1 MNQSPN
7 PNRRRNITKNMTYPS
22 TKTSSLPRTFINIS
36 MMTVAAIIAQSPLR
50 AEVPPE
56 VAKVLLEQKAAT
68 PLPKPEGEVVHVK
81 SGAELEQAVRSLKS
95 GQTIMLAAGEYRI
108 THDLVLG
115 AKTSEPLRNIAFR
128 GETGKREDVVIRG
141 PGQENTEGNPR
152 TCFQLNNVDGAL
164 VADMSIGDFFHHP
177 IMLHG
182 RFGCRAVRMRNLRLF
197 DAGQQF
203 VKGTS
208 GGPGRIG
215 AKDCIVEH
223 CLIEYTDI
231 GPVANQG
238 YTQGVDI
245 HRGDRNIVRD
255 CIFRN
260 MHVKPGLRFRHGP
273 AVLMWNDSRDSIV
286 ERCVFLD
293 CDRGVAF
300 GVNEKPKDGPSDH
313 SGGIIRNNFFYN
325 SRRLTDADVPIM
337 AWNSPGT
344 KILHNTI
351 LTNGTHPNAIEY
363 RFANTKGVVIA
374 NNLTDAKI
382 LARDGAEADVYGNF
396 IKATPAMF
404 VDPAGCDLHLKLLI
418 NRVVNAAEN
427 LRPPLTLSDCA
438 DDFDGQPRR
447 TDVASDIG
455 AAEHRNT
462 PAVKK

>member
-1 MNQSPN
+1 MISPFN
-7 PNRRRNITKNMTYPS
+7 HI
-22 TKTSSLPRTFINIS
+22 LC
-36 MMTVAAIIAQSPLR
+36 IAFLIAGSPLHS
-50 AEVPPE
+50 EVPPE

-68 PLPKPEGEVVHVK
+68 PLPKTDGEVVSVK
-81 SGAELEQAVRSLKS
+81 NAAELEQAVRSMKS
-95 GQTIMLAAGEYRI
+95 GQTIVLAAGEYRI

-115 AKTSEPLRNIAFR
+115 AKTSESLRNIAFR
-128 GETGKREDVVIRG
+128 GATGKREDVIIRG
-141 PGQENTEGNPR
+141 PGQENTEGNPQS
-152 TCFQLNNVDGAL
+152 CFQFNNVDAAL

-182 RFGCRAVRMRNLRLF
+182 RFGCRAVRMRNLWLF

-208 GGPGRIG
+208 GGLGRIG

-231 GPVANQG
+231 GPNANQG

-255 CIFRN
+255 CVFRN
-260 MHVKPGLRFRHGP
+260 MHVKPGLRFQHGP

-293 CDRGVAF
+293 CDRGVQF
-300 GVNEKPKDGPSDH
+300 GVNENPKDGPSDH
-313 SGGIIRNNFFYN
+313 SGGVIRNNFFYT
-325 SRRLTDADVPIM
+325 SRRITNADAPIL

-351 LTNGTHPNAIEY
+351 LTNGTCPNAIEY
-363 RFANTKGVVIA
+363 RFANTNGVVIA

-382 LARDGAEADVYGNF
+382 LSRNDAKAELYGNF
-396 IKATPAMF
+396 TQAFSAMF
-404 VDPAGCDLHLKLLI
+404 ADAAVCDLYLKLPVTG
-418 NRVVNAAEN
+418 VVGAAEK
-427 LRPPLTLSDCA
+427 LRPPLSAADCP
-438 DDFDGQPRR
+438 DDFNGHPRR
-447 TDVASDIG
+447 KDTASDIG
-455 AAEHRNT
+455 AAEYRIA
-462 PAVKK
+462 PAAKE